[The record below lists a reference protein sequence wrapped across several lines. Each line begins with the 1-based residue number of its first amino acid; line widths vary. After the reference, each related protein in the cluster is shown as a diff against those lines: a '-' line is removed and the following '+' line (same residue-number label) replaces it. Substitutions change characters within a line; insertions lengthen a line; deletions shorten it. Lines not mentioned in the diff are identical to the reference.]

1 MINTLE
7 EAIAQIRHIQLDS
20 QYSPREIAQM
30 ILAGGSSQSL
40 FNLTTGSHE
49 RALQFLCT
57 GTSNTPNYP
66 IPAGIIHEDEKGRP
80 YFVKGTPAF
89 PASIELNEIA
99 GLLAVAGIHFETT
112 PVVTNHGKER
122 TLADIA
128 TTAMNTY
135 RHSSDEPSWCLMLF
149 SVFPGVTKQWHNE
162 DGELMSVDAILPF
175 LLKRNYGEGA
185 CLGLHAIEGI
195 SFAISRFCL
204 EQDVEPVQLEGVWK
218 EAWDYIDGAMRLMEK
233 NQKDDGS
240 IDRCWFREKSMPKGK
255 RQWAEK
261 ARDVLTRR
269 YSEPKAIVYPT
280 GHCLDAIS
288 PLAMFVAS
296 DRPWIYNACFIT
308 AKTIQDQWIPLT
320 HEIFALTHAVHALK
334 LLGNI

>member
-7 EAIAQIRHIQLDS
+7 EAIGQIRHIQLDS
-20 QYSPREIAQM
+20 QYPPRAIAQM

-40 FNLTTGSHE
+40 FNLTTGAHE

-57 GTSNTPNYP
+57 GTPNTLNYP
-66 IPAGIIHEDEKGRP
+66 VAGGIIHEDEKGRP
-80 YFVKGTPAF
+80 YFVKGTPIF
-89 PASIELNEIA
+89 PASIQRNEIS

-112 PVVTNHGKER
+112 SVMTNRGNEQ
-122 TLADIA
+122 TLAEIA
-128 TTAMNTY
+128 RTAMETY
-135 RHSSDEPSWCLMLF
+135 SHSSDEASWSLMLF

-162 DGELMSVDAILPF
+162 RGELHSVDTILPL

-185 CLGLHAIEGI
+185 CLGTHAIEAI

-204 EQDVEPVQLEGVWK
+204 EQDVEPAQLEGVWK
-218 EAWDYIDGAMRLMEK
+218 EAWDYVDGAMRLMEK

-240 IDRCWFREKSMPKGK
+240 IDRCWFREKTMPQGK

-261 ARDVLTRR
+261 ARDVLIRR

-288 PLAMFVAS
+288 PLAMFVTP

-320 HEIFALTHAVHALK
+320 NEIPAVTHAVHALK
-334 LLGNI
+334 LLGS